1 MADLV
6 EQTSIAARTIRE
18 YIRLE
23 LLPAPVGSGPAA
35 RYTREHLL
43 RLWVIAEGRR
53 QGVLLA
59 DLKLELAKMSPRDMA
74 RHKPKKTAEKAAPGP
89 SPAVAAPPVAPPE
102 PEPASTPHPRL
113 ETAPS
118 REGRLS
124 RDPGLPGRQYT
135 LVPLLP
141 GLVLMVD
148 GDAPSIVRRTALE
161 IVERYGAANG

>member
-6 EQTSIAARTIRE
+6 EQTSFAARTIRE

-23 LLPAPVGSGPAA
+23 LLPPPVGSGPAA

-43 RLWVIAEGRR
+43 RLWVIADGRR
-53 QGVLLA
+53 QGILLA
-59 DLKLELAKMSPRDMA
+59 DLKVELAKLSLRDMA
-74 RHKPKKTAEKAAPGP
+74 RYRPKKPAEKAAPGP
-89 SPAVAAPPVAPPE
+89 SPAVATPPVAPPE

-113 ETAPS
+113 EAAAS
-118 REGRLS
+118 HEGRLS

-148 GDAPSIVRRTALE
+148 GDAATIVRRAALE
-161 IVERYGAANG
+161 IIERYGAGAA